1 MALQLALVGCGGMG
15 LRHIRGYI
23 ELRQKFDSVRIVAV
37 CDLHREAAE
46 FVASE
51 VEKAT
56 GERPRVHTDFDRML
70 DKARDLDAI
79 DIVTDTRMHH
89 VFALKALGAGLHV
102 MTEKPMAITLAACQQ
117 MQKAAAAAGRT
128 LAVAENFRR
137 DPMNRLA
144 KALLQSGAIG
154 SPFFALKMG
163 VGGGA
168 SLMHNTGWR
177 ARKSRAGSHIL
188 ENAVHD
194 CDLLI
199 YFLGDVDSIY
209 AETDVCFKTRR
220 RAGVAGQLAQFYR
233 HRVEDDFVGRDEVD
247 VDTEDTAFGVVRF
260 KSGVIGQLTFT
271 AASVGH
277 SVGANSVHGSNGTL
291 VLPPSRSGKGPELR
305 LAGRNEPIKGD
316 ELLALVPG
324 FQLDDMTV
332 AFWDGRRR
340 MSSYEM
346 PFDQI
351 DAKLVAIEY
360 QDFAES
366 VATGRAPEVGAVEAM
381 KALSLAYGL
390 LESGKLRK
398 PVKHAD
404 VMSGAIAGYQSEIGA
419 A

>member
-1 MALQLALVGCGGMG
+1 MG
-15 LRHIRGYI
+15 LRHVRGYV
-23 ELRQKFDSVRIVAV
+23 ELRRKFDSVRIVAV
-37 CDLHREAAE
+37 CDLHEEAAE
-46 FVASE
+46 YVASE
-51 VEKAT
+51 METAT
-56 GERPRVHTDFDRML
+56 GERPRVHLDFDRML
-70 DKARDLDAI
+70 QQERELDAV
-79 DIVTDTRMHH
+79 DVVTDTRMHH
-89 VFALKALGAGLHV
+89 VFALKALESGLHV
-102 MTEKPMAITLAACQQ
+102 MTEKPMAITLEACHR
-117 MQKAAAAAGRT
+117 MQHAAASAGRK

-154 SPFFALKMG
+154 SPFFAMKVG

-168 SLMHNTGWR
+168 PLMHNTGWR
-177 ARKSRAGSHIL
+177 ALKSRAGSHIL

-209 AETDVCFKTRR
+209 AETEVCFKTRR

-233 HRVEDDFVGRDEVD
+233 HRVEDEFVGRDEVE

-260 KSGVIGQLTFT
+260 KSGIIGQLTFT

-277 SVGANSVHGSNGTL
+277 GIGANSVHGSEGTL
-291 VLPPSRSGKGPELR
+291 LLPPSRTGKGPELR
-305 LAGRNEPIKGD
+305 LAGRNEAIKGD
-316 ELLALVPG
+316 ELLALVPD
-324 FQLDDMTV
+324 FELDDMTT

-340 MSSYEM
+340 MASYEM

-360 QDFAES
+360 QDFVES
-366 VATGRAPEVGAVEAM
+366 VTTGRAPEVGAVEAM

-390 LESGKLRK
+390 LESGKLHQ
-398 PVKHAD
+398 PVRFAD